1 MPLPP
6 IPLNP
11 GEEKLT
17 GIKQIALFAT
27 GSDSPEACRQT
38 TMLAI
43 EVPPERRIPTFKE
56 GRHRCSFKSWIRGY
70 YAGLAGAGVVTE
82 VAEPVSHRKT
92 SDPRL
97 TEGERV
103 VVSVRRRHPN
113 DLTREGEQ

>member
-38 TMLAI
+38 TMLTI

-56 GRHRCSFKSWIRGY
+56 GRHHCSFKSWIRDY
-70 YAGLAGAGVVTE
+70 YAELAGRGVVHE
-82 VAEPVSHRKT
+82 VAESISDGRKM

-97 TEGERV
+97 PSACR
-103 VVSVRRRHPN
+103 
-113 DLTREGEQ
+113 